1 MAGLLAL
8 VDALFAPVF
17 EELQPHATSG
27 LRVSQHA
34 DLQVDGALP
43 FARALGRAPRQLAE
57 DVLAMAKA
65 RGLDSI
71 CESATVAPPGFINL
85 TLSADFLARELREMA
100 SDPSSLGVGGSS
112 RPEVV
117 VVDYAAPNAA
127 KQMHV
132 GHLRSTIIGDSLVR
146 LLDMVG
152 HKVVRENH
160 IGDWGA
166 PFGMLIEHLLDVGE
180 DQAIGA
186 RALGDLEAFYQAARA
201 AYDSDPG
208 FAERARSRVVLLQ
221 SGDAETLR
229 LWNLL
234 VHQSV
239 GYFDEAFRRLGT
251 KLTSDDVVAES
262 YYNPLLPEVVRDLAE
277 KGLLVE
283 SDGARCVFPPGYS
296 NRAGDPL
303 PLIIQN
309 SAGGYTYAA
318 TDLAALRDR
327 VDRLGPS
334 CCCT

>member
-1 MAGLLAL
+1 
-8 VDALFAPVF
+8 
-17 EELQPHATSG
+17 
-27 LRVSQHA
+27 
-34 DLQVDGALP
+34 
-43 FARALGRAPRQLAE
+43 
-57 DVLAMAKA
+57 MAKA
-65 RGLDSI
+65 GGLDSI

-208 FAERARSRVVLLQ
+208 FAERGAHGWCFYSR
-221 SGDAETLR
+221 ATPR
-229 LWNLL
+229 
-234 VHQSV
+234 
-239 GYFDEAFRRLGT
+239 
-251 KLTSDDVVAES
+251 
-262 YYNPLLPEVVRDLAE
+262 
-277 KGLLVE
+277 
-283 SDGARCVFPPGYS
+283 RCVCGTCS
-296 NRAGDPL
+296 STRASVISMRPL
-303 PLIIQN
+303 GV
-309 SAGGYTYAA
+309 SARNLPA
-318 TDLAALRDR
+318 T
-327 VDRLGPS
+327 
-334 CCCT
+334 T